1 MIVWTFFFLIVGV
14 NLDPEHCKWIKSFI
28 NNLVKSLLMFGYKQA
43 KSWAFILASLIKS
56 LIKTIVHE
64 WACEQ

>member
-1 MIVWTFFFLIVGV
+1 
-14 NLDPEHCKWIKSFI
+14 
-28 NNLVKSLLMFGYKQA
+28 MFGYKQA

-64 WACEQ
+64 WACGQ